1 MTQHQPKRLLL
12 NPLVSKDMF
21 MLTRQEL
28 MLNFMFA
35 LASNSQITT
44 EKTAEQVVALAGE
57 LSDAYLK
64 TLG

>member
-1 MTQHQPKRLLL
+1 
-12 NPLVSKDMF
+12 MF

-35 LASNSQITT
+35 LASNGQITG
-44 EKTAEQVVALAGE
+44 EKTADEMIEIAKE

-64 TLG
+64 TIG

>member
-1 MTQHQPKRLLL
+1 
-12 NPLVSKDMF
+12 MF

-35 LASNSQITT
+35 LASNSQITG
-44 EKTAEQVVALAGE
+44 EKTADEMVEIAKA

>member
-1 MTQHQPKRLLL
+1 MRLLL
-12 NPLVSKDMF
+12 NLVVFKELF

-35 LASNSQITT
+35 LASNSQITA
-44 EKTAEQVVALAGE
+44 EKTADEMIEIAKD